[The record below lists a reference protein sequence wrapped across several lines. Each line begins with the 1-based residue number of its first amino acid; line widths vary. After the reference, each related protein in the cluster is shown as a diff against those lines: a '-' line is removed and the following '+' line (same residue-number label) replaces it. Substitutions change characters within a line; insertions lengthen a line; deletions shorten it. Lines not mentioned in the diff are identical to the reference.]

1 MRVFIFGGTRGLG
14 LALAKHYLQ
23 NGHTVAIAGRNPAA
37 AIAIPNDA
45 NLHCYTLDI
54 GDSSAVHSA
63 LNEYAA
69 AAHVSKQGLD
79 LVIVTAGLYFNDRNH
94 ALDAASSR
102 AMLETNVNGLSHV
115 LQHASAIM
123 LQQLSCRLVCQGKQL
138 SCRLVC
144 QGKQNAGQIAAVAS
158 IAGLLSDY
166 PGASVYSA
174 TKRSV
179 LQLCDTY
186 QRALIGFGIHVTT
199 IIPGY
204 IDTERLRELNGG
216 NAQHKPF
223 LVSEAFAVEKIV
235 AAIAGRAQFCVF
247 PWQMHLLVR
256 VIGVLPKWLQK
267 MILLRKS

>member
-23 NGHTVAIAGRNPAA
+23 NGHEVAIAGRNPARMA
-37 AIAIPNDA
+37 AIAIPNNA

-54 GDSSAVHSA
+54 GDSSAVQAA
-63 LNEYAA
+63 LHKFAA
-69 AAHVSKQGLD
+69 AAHMSKQVLD
-79 LVIVTAGLYFNDRNH
+79 LVIITAGLYFNDRQH
-94 ALDAASSR
+94 ALDAASTR

-123 LQQLSCRLVCQGKQL
+123 LKQL
-138 SCRLVC
+138 SYRFVC
-144 QGKQNAGQIAAVAS
+144 QGKQNTGQIAAVAS

-186 QRALIGFGIHVTT
+186 QRALIGFGISVTA

-204 IDTERLRELNGG
+204 IDTEHLRELNDGS
-216 NAQHKPF
+216 AQHKPF

-235 AAIAGRAQFCVF
+235 AAIAARKQKCAF
-247 PWQMHLLVR
+247 PWQTHLLVR

-267 MILLRKS
+267 RILLRKS